1 MLPNVGSQ
9 QRLNGNYNP
18 QNLAYIN
25 VSNEAAKPV
34 GPMGLKRAEQE
45 LIRRRYGNKYH
56 HQNENINR
64 VALIYG

>member
-1 MLPNVGSQ
+1 
-9 QRLNGNYNP
+9 
-18 QNLAYIN
+18 LAYIN